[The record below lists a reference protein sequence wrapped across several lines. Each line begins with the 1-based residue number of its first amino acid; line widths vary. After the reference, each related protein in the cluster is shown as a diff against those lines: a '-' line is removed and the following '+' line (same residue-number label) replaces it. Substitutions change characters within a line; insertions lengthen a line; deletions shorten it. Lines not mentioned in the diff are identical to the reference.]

1 MATGAII
8 ARIISQYSDK
18 GSKAAQKDIAKMG
31 KSFDQFAKK
40 AAIAFAAVGVIAIK
54 VGKDAV
60 QAAMDDQKSQV
71 LLANSLRNT
80 VKASDATI
88 ASTENYI
95 TLLQKQ
101 VNVADDELRPALA
114 RLTAATG
121 SIEAGQQLLSTALNV
136 SAQSGADLASSSDA
150 IIKATKGQYKS
161 LGLLVPQLTTSTIKS
176 KNFAKAL
183 GEVDAATVG
192 AAGKRA
198 GTLEYRLKG
207 LQIAYGEVLETLG
220 YALIPVIQNF
230 VDIITVKVL
239 PVLEAWIAT
248 NKDKL
253 AKGLDTLLTQIPDLI
268 IVMFNFFDF
277 IQRNLKTLEILGALM
292 IDIWVTAKVI
302 SGVMAITAA
311 VNILTAAFTRQAV
324 AGTAAGTATAFA
336 TGGTSALAAAAGLA
350 AFTTGALVAFK
361 ELSKINGS
369 NSEAAKSTDIY
380 WGNVYDSAKATV
392 KPVATI
398 YDFTNKGL
406 KLTAKQLKAQADQI
420 LSEKEL
426 ARLKAMGVVPT
437 SEVDP
442 IQLEAIRLNLIKEQN
457 LAQKAMY
464 DQLLANYEAHNR
476 LNIAAQRY
484 ADILMIIADNKIT
497 ETEIALLAS
506 KWGATNIE
514 VLKYIASVT
523 GNINLGS
530 GWDAAGLAAGD
541 GWKQALKDVNAYLDA
556 VGKAN
561 FVSKANV
568 PTTTTT
574 APTNGPDIASLQ
586 QNAAALAAQTTKIYT
601 LIDKINNTVKAEYSN
616 PVIPGTGLLDLTAPQ
631 NAASARMQ
639 AQADAY
645 FAANPN
651 LDPLTGL
658 PRMANGGI
666 VNSATLA
673 MIGESGPEA
682 VIPLSQMGSMG
693 TTVNVTINGS
703 VTSASD
709 LTETIRN
716 GILRGQT
723 SGRGITTRVLDL

>member
-18 GSKAAQKDIAKMG
+18 GTKAAQKDIAKMG
-31 KSFDQFAKK
+31 KSFDQFSKK
-40 AAIAFAAVGVIAIK
+40 AAIAFAAVGIIAIK

-60 QAAMDDQKSQV
+60 SAAIDDQKSQV

-101 VNVADDELRPALA
+101 VSVADDELRPALA

-136 SAQSGADLASSSDA
+136 SAQSGADLATSSDA
-150 IIKATKGQYKS
+150 IIKATRGQYKG
-161 LGLLVPQLTTSTIKS
+161 LALLVPQLSNSTIKS
-176 KNFAKAL
+176 KDFAKAL
-183 GEVDAATVG
+183 GEVDKATAG

-198 GTLEYRLKG
+198 ATLEYRLKG
-207 LQIAYGEVLETLG
+207 LQIAYGEILETLG

-230 VDIITVKVL
+230 ADVITNKVL
-239 PVLEAWIAT
+239 PVLEAWINT

-253 AKGLDTLLTQIPDLI
+253 AKGLDTLLTQLPNLI
-268 IVMFNFFDF
+268 IAMFGFFDF
-277 IQRNLKTLEILGALM
+277 VQRNLKTLEYLGGLLVTIFAATKVYAGISAL
-292 IDIWVTAKVI
+292 IV
-302 SGVMAITAA
+302 AIGA
-311 VNILTAAFTRQAV
+311 LTAAF
-324 AGTAAGTATAFA
+324 GFE
-336 TGGTSALAAAAGLA
+336 AAAATAASIATALA
-350 AFTTGALVAFK
+350 TAGASVVAAT
-361 ELSKINGS
+361 
-369 NSEAAKSTDIY
+369 AAIVIIKALTSQTAATETLTAATVDLATA
-380 WGNVYDSAKATV
+380 NARVRDSYDVKV
-392 KPVATI
+392 KPVKSV
-398 YDFTNKGL
+398 YDFTNKTL
-406 KLTAKQLKAQADQI
+406 KLTAAQIRSAATLL

-426 ARLKAMGVVPT
+426 AKLKAMGVVPT

-457 LAQKAMY
+457 LSQKAMY
-464 DQLLANYEAHNR
+464 DQLLANYDAQNR
-476 LNIAAQRY
+476 INIAAQRY
-484 ADILMIIADNKIT
+484 ADILMVIADNKIT
-497 ETEIALLAS
+497 ETEVALLAS

-523 GNINLGS
+523 GNVNLGS
-530 GWDAAGLAAGD
+530 GWDAAGIAAGD

-586 QNAAALAAQTTKIYT
+586 QNAADLAAQTTKIYT